1 MDETL
6 QDGCTN
12 DEALEAY
19 ARVVYAVAMRSG
31 GSLSI
36 NRDEIPDECTVDIT
50 FSYTED
56 GGLEIKAE
64 RVTN

>member
-19 ARVVYAVAMRSG
+19 ARVVYAVAMRNG
-31 GSLSI
+31 GTLSI
-36 NRDEIPDECTVDIT
+36 NPDEIPPECVVDIT
-50 FSYTED
+50 FRYTGD
-56 GGLEIKAE
+56 GGLEIRAE